1 MDAFNRS
8 DLDRLPTVVDI
19 PTAARAL
26 GISRSYAYILAK
38 EDRFPCRV
46 IRVGTGYRV
55 PTAAIMTALGEQP
68 RCTSHNGDAP

>member
-8 DLDRLPTVVDI
+8 DLDSLPTVVDI
-19 PTAARAL
+19 PTAAKAL

-55 PTAAIMTALGEQP
+55 PTAAIMAALGEQL
-68 RCTSHNGDAP
+68 RCAQHDDDPQ